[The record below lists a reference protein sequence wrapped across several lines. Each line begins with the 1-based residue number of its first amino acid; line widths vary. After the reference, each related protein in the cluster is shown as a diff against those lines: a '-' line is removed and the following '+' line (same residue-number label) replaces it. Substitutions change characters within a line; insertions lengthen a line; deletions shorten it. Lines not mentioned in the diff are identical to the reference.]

1 MDKGTHAE
9 IKAERKLQAMT
20 KRARINFGKIDY
32 NKTGRKI
39 NLVSVDL
46 ELRDTEKGVEF
57 SATGAIWNARKT
69 DWICGGQCLDT
80 IGEYVRT
87 PLFNEILRFWHLY
100 HLNAMRVGTE
110 KQEYFLKGYFS
121 TLCIK
126 SFDYETAKKVLQA
139 NNLYD
144 DNGNKYGCAWYYHEI
159 PEVDL
164 KRINEIIDK
173 YTERG

>member
-1 MDKGTHAE
+1 MNKGTHAE
-9 IKAERKLQAMT
+9 VKAERKLQAMT

-32 NKTGRKI
+32 NNTGRKI

-57 SATGAIWNARKT
+57 SAMGTIWNARKT
-69 DWICGGQCLDT
+69 DLICGGQCLDT
-80 IGEYVRT
+80 IAEYVRT

-100 HLNAMRVGTE
+100 HLNAMHAGTE
-110 KQEYFLKGYFS
+110 KQEYFLKGYKS
-121 TLCIK
+121 ALCIK
-126 SFDYETAKKVLQA
+126 TLEYKEAKNILEA

-159 PEVDL
+159 PEADL
-164 KRINEIIDK
+164 NRINEIIDK